1 VGLLAIT
8 FLVGKT
14 VLSIFFT
21 HRGLKFLSAQG
32 ANIFRDLLGR
42 LLNLPILQ
50 IQNRTTQQLRF
61 ALTEGINALTVQ
73 VLGSV
78 IVFASDISLLLFMII
93 GLIFVDLTMTIAS
106 VSFFVIVALVLYRLL
121 NTRATIFGKMNTVIN
136 IEIGSK
142 LTEVLHSYREVFVSG
157 RRGNFANSISS
168 LKDKMAVVEA
178 ERSFM
183 PYIGKYVLEAS
194 VVSGAVLLGIFQYF
208 KSSSATATTTLAI
221 FLAAGTRIA
230 PAILRLQQT
239 LIQIRGGIGAAHPT
253 IELIS
258 ELRGN
263 LVVSK
268 EIGEPKF
275 NHDDFLSEII
285 VSSLDFSYPSS
296 SAPLFTGL
304 NLEIKPGEW
313 IALVG
318 PSGSGKT
325 TLVDLIVGVIKPNG
339 GEIKISG
346 LHPEDAVNK
355 WPGAIS
361 YVPQDAETVNGTLRE
376 NLIFGFNEVENWDQE
391 IYLAL
396 NEAALTQLVTSLPDG
411 LDSQAGERGTKLS
424 GGQNQ
429 RLGIA
434 RALFTKPK
442 LLVLDEATSALD
454 GETES
459 VITSTLSKLHGKV
472 TIVSIAHRLSTVL
485 LADRVIYLENGQ
497 VIADGDFEYVKNP
510 VSYTHLRAHE
520 T

>member
-1 VGLLAIT
+1 
-8 FLVGKT
+8 
-14 VLSIFFT
+14 
-21 HRGLKFLSAQG
+21 
-32 ANIFRDLLGR
+32 
-42 LLNLPILQ
+42 
-50 IQNRTTQQLRF
+50 
-61 ALTEGINALTVQ
+61 
-73 VLGSV
+73 
-78 IVFASDISLLLFMII
+78 
-93 GLIFVDLTMTIAS
+93 
-106 VSFFVIVALVLYRLL
+106 
-121 NTRATIFGKMNTVIN
+121 
-136 IEIGSK
+136 
-142 LTEVLHSYREVFVSG
+142 
-157 RRGNFANSISS
+157 
-168 LKDKMAVVEA
+168 
-178 ERSFM
+178 
-183 PYIGKYVLEAS
+183 
-194 VVSGAVLLGIFQYF
+194 
-208 KSSSATATTTLAI
+208 
-221 FLAAGTRIA
+221 
-230 PAILRLQQT
+230 
-239 LIQIRGGIGAAHPT
+239 
-253 IELIS
+253 LIS

-268 EIGEPKF
+268 EMGEPKF

-285 VSSLDFSYPSS
+285 VSSLDFSYPSGS
-296 SAPLFTGL
+296 DPLFTGL
-304 NLEIKPGEW
+304 DLEIKPGEW

-376 NLIFGFNEVENWDQE
+376 NLIFGFNEAETWDQE

-396 NEAALTQLVTSLPDG
+396 NEAALTQLVKSLPEG
-411 LDSQAGERGTKLS
+411 LNSQTGERGTRLS

-459 VITSTLSKLHGKV
+459 VITSTLSKLHGEV

-497 VIADGDFEYVKNP
+497 VIADGDFEYVKNH
-510 VSYTHLRAHE
+510 VKEFENQVKLLGYE
-520 T
+520 N